1 MATKNNSSSKETS
14 KETSK
19 SASNSSSKK
28 SGSRSGFWGLN
39 KISFYTICAVAI
51 LYLISAILGACK
63 VNLKVVSALQG
74 FATAMLIIITS
85 ILAWKYVAK
94 KPAVWKVLFVVCILV
109 VILGIII
116 PLL

>member
-1 MATKNNSSSKETS
+1 MATKTNSSSKETNKS
-14 KETSK
+14 TSG
-19 SASNSSSKK
+19 SSSERSS
-28 SGSRSGFWGLN
+28 SGSRSRFWGLN

-74 FATAMLIIITS
+74 FATAMLIIIAS

-94 KPAVWKVLFVVCILV
+94 KQAVWKVLFVVCILV

>member
-1 MATKNNSSSKETS
+1 MATKTNSSSKETNRS
-14 KETSK
+14 T
-19 SASNSSSKK
+19 SSSSSQKSS

-74 FATAMLIIITS
+74 FATAMLIIIAS